1 MGGVIC
7 YRGEESRAGGEVRLE
22 LGRKGIRGGWGEG
35 LRGMGSGLAGDGER
49 ACGGAVR
56 RRPRSW
62 NREHVWDALDHAL
75 WSE

>member
-35 LRGMGSGLAGDGER
+35 LRGMGRGLAGEL
-49 ACGGAVR
+49 CGADRGAGIGNTCGTH
-56 RRPRSW
+56 W
-62 NREHVWDALDHAL
+62 ITLCGMNDLNN
-75 WSE
+75 